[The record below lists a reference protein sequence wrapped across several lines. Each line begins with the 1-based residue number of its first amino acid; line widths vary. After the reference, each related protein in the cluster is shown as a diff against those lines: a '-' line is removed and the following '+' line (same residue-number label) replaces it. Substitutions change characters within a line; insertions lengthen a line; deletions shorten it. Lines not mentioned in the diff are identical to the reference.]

1 MHVRVPTY
9 PRTLSAVQT
18 RASFRSDRRA
28 VTAPKR
34 GKIPLIS
41 SKKSE
46 KLGLLLAQSPSWPAF
61 NRSLLPSP
69 FSLQSATTS
78 LQSEAVLRI
87 VSPRPAHPL
96 SLLSLSF
103 FIATHAFP
111 SFLSPLSPHQR
122 YASPRISDTM
132 SSSIPAQYTGYAALD
147 EVSLQKLRGTD
158 QNRRSEDC

>member
-9 PRTLSAVQT
+9 PRTLIAVQT

-103 FIATHAFP
+103 LATHAFP
-111 SFLSPLSPHQR
+111 SFLSPLSLHQR

-147 EVSLQKLRGTD
+147 EVSLPSSERD
-158 QNRRSEDC
+158 QTRRSEDC